1 LNDRDNL
8 GKFDAK
14 SDEGIFLGYS
24 LNSKAYRVFNKRTMV
39 VDESMHVVFDETNPF
54 HIKNNY
60 DDEPISLDNKASSSN
75 QVDLSE
81 KVKDQVDEPKDEE
94 KALPP
99 TNNEELSK
107 SWNVVHNHP
116 KELIIG
122 EIEHGVS
129 TRSKLKDICN
139 NMAFLSQIEPKNIN
153 EAIEDKSWILAMQ
166 EELNQFERNKDEFEM
181 SMMGELKF
189 FLGLQIKQT
198 EDGIFLNQSKYVID
212 LLKRFGLTNA
222 KAYGT
227 PMSPSTKLDKDEKGK
242 PVDVKLYRGMIGSLL
257 YLTAS
262 RPDIMFSVCL
272 CARFQSCPKESHL
285 IAVKRIFRY
294 LLGTIDLGLW
304 YPKSNSFDLISY
316 TDADFAGCKID
327 RKSTSG
333 TCHFLGHSL
342 VSWFSKKQNSVALST
357 AEAEYVAVGSCCAQS
372 LYIKQQLE
380 DFKILFDH
388 IPIRCDNTSAISL
401 SKNPIQHSRT
411 KHIEI
416 RYHFIR
422 DHVQKGDIEL
432 EFVSTDSQWADI
444 LTKPLIEERFCTI
457 RREIGMARYVDI
469 K

>member
-1 LNDRDNL
+1 MLLAFACFKNFKLFQIDV
-8 GKFDAK
+8 K
-14 SDEGIFLGYS
+14 SVF
-24 LNSKAYRVFNKRTMV
+24 LNSFIAEEVYVEQPPGFENHEFPNHVFK
-39 VDESMHVVFDETNPF
+39 
-54 HIKNNY
+54 
-60 DDEPISLDNKASSSN
+60 
-75 QVDLSE
+75 LS
-81 KVKDQVDEPKDEE
+81 
-94 KALPP
+94 KALYGLKQAPRAWYERLSGFLIEKGFTRGKLDTTLFLMFDGKDMLIVQIYVDDIIFGS
-99 TNNEELSK
+99 TNENLCKEFSK
-107 SWNVVHNHP
+107 
-116 KELIIG
+116 
-122 EIEHGVS
+122 
-129 TRSKLKDICN
+129 T
-139 NMAFLSQIEPKNIN
+139 
-153 EAIEDKSWILAMQ
+153 MQ
-166 EELNQFERNKDEFEM
+166 DEFEM

-198 EDGIFLNQSKYVID
+198 EEGIFLNQSKYIID
-212 LLKRFGLTNA
+212 LLKRFRLTNA
-222 KAYGT
+222 KAYET

-242 PVDVKLYRGMIGSLL
+242 PVDVKLYRGMIGSLF

-272 CARFQSCPKESHL
+272 CARFQSCPRESHL

-304 YPKSNSFDLISY
+304 YPKSKSFDLISY

-357 AEAEYVAVGSCCAQS
+357 AEAEYVAASSCCAQS

-380 DFKILFDH
+380 DFKILFYH

-401 SKNPIQHSRT
+401 SKNPIQHSCT

-416 RYHFIR
+416 RYNFIR

-457 RREIGMARYVDI
+457 RREIDMARYVDI

>member
-1 LNDRDNL
+1 LKKGFTRGKLDTTLFLMFDGKDMLIVQIYVDDIIFGSTNENL
-8 GKFDAK
+8 CKEF
-14 SDEGIFLGYS
+14 
-24 LNSKAYRVFNKRTMV
+24 SKTM
-39 VDESMHVVFDETNPF
+39 
-54 HIKNNY
+54 
-60 DDEPISLDNKASSSN
+60 
-75 QVDLSE
+75 Q
-81 KVKDQVDEPKDEE
+81 
-94 KALPP
+94 
-99 TNNEELSK
+99 
-107 SWNVVHNHP
+107 
-116 KELIIG
+116 
-122 EIEHGVS
+122 
-129 TRSKLKDICN
+129 
-139 NMAFLSQIEPKNIN
+139 
-153 EAIEDKSWILAMQ
+153 
-166 EELNQFERNKDEFEM
+166 DEFEM
-181 SMMGELKF
+181 SMIGELKF

-198 EDGIFLNQSKYVID
+198 EEGIFLNQSKYVID
-212 LLKRFGLTNA
+212 LLKRFGLANAKAYGFTHGKLDTTLFLMFDGKDMLIVQIYVDDIIFGSTNENLCKEFSKTMQDEFEVSMMGELKFFLGLQIKQTEEGIFLNQSKYVIDLLKGFELANA

-227 PMSPSTKLDKDEKGK
+227 PMSSSTKLNKDEKGK

-357 AEAEYVAVGSCCAQS
+357 AEAEYVAAGSCCAQS

-416 RYHFIR
+416 IYHFIR
-422 DHVQKGDIEL
+422 DHVQKWDIEL